1 MNFLKTYLPGILLFS
16 SKIVKPHVTKQ
27 AEVKEYPGSCPLTL
41 ANNVLLGGL
50 VYLSVGSDNLSDA
63 SQPCAYKVIKSSVFF
78 ITSSL
83 GGVLEKNPPEKNS
96 GYYKKTNKT
105 FRNLK
110 FFRFRNLHQVIIDAR
125 MKI

>member
-1 MNFLKTYLPGILLFS
+1 MSLCKPYLPGILLFS
-16 SKIVKPHVTKQ
+16 SKIVRPHVTKQ

-50 VYLSVGSDNLSDA
+50 VYLSVGSDNLSVE
-63 SQPCAYKVIKSSVFF
+63 SQPCAYNEIKSVVFL

-96 GYYKKTNKT
+96 GYYKKYIFLEEKT
-105 FRNLK
+105 KIFSSSNL
-110 FFRFRNLHQVIIDAR
+110 R
-125 MKI
+125 

>member
-1 MNFLKTYLPGILLFS
+1 MNFFKTYLPGILLFS
-16 SKIVKPHVTKQ
+16 SKIVKPHVTMQ

-41 ANNVLLGGL
+41 ANNVLFGGL

-63 SQPCAYKVIKSSVFF
+63 SQPCAYIEIKSSVFF

-96 GYYKKTNKT
+96 GYYKKKKT
-105 FRNLK
+105 IKL
-110 FFRFRNLHQVIIDAR
+110 LET
-125 MKI
+125 